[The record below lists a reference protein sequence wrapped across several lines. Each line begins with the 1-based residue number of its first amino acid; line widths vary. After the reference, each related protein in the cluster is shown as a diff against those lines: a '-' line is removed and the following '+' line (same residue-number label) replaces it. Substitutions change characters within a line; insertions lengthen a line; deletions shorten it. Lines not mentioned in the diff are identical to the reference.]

1 MFSHEIMGNNVRL
14 SLAAPETASDLA
26 HKPGLNTRAVGP
38 QGIIFDILVEQFIVF
53 HLGITVDRVMVD
65 NEIDLTSALTNQ
77 APEKFQENLG
87 SRALFENH
95 EV

>member
-1 MFSHEIMGNNVRL
+1 
-14 SLAAPETASDLA
+14 
-26 HKPGLNTRAVGP
+26 
-38 QGIIFDILVEQFIVF
+38 
-53 HLGITVDRVMVD
+53 MVD